1 MFDNYR
7 CLNKYIDSNQN
18 KCYQKDN
25 GDEKCIKKYERF
37 ENRHNKYEYVH
48 SSSRLER
55 LKYDTIMRTNIKN
68 RKAIDKRIDGCRK
81 KQIMTGYKN
90 GRYSGTKERF
100 TGWMFNNYHP
110 ETRRGTYYTGNKT
123 KYKTIKNLANNK
135 VYLYTDLNCKVKA
148 QKEHCCKNY
157 DCNSFTKKRFQKD
170 IKKYY
175 LKN

>member
-1 MFDNYR
+1 MFHINYN
-7 CLNKYIDSNQN
+7 CLNKCIDNSCNE
-18 KCYQKDN
+18 CYQKDN
-25 GDEKCIKKYERF
+25 DNNEICNRRYQRF

-68 RKAIDKRIDGCRK
+68 RKAIDNRIDGCGK

-90 GRYSGTKERF
+90 GRYPGTKERF

-110 ETRRGTYYTGNKT
+110 ETRRGTYYYIGKKEN
-123 KYKTIKNLANNK
+123 IKHIKQIKKLANNR
-135 VYLYTDLNCKVKA
+135 VYLYTDLNCKEKP

-157 DCNSFTKKRFQKD
+157 DYNSFTKKRF
-170 IKKYY
+170 
-175 LKN
+175 